1 MKTIAITILG
11 ILMSVSIFAEN
22 TIPPQSLNSE
32 NKVQFTKTQT
42 DANIDLI
49 CGIESEII
57 SKQEEIKMYKQ
68 FIEIDGK
75 NPIYLSKISELEKDI
90 TKLHNSIENLSE
102 K

>member
-68 FIEIDGK
+68 FIKVDGK
-75 NPIYLSKISELEKDI
+75 DPVYLSKIVKLENEI
-90 TKLHNSIENLSE
+90 SGLHNDIAMLSS